1 MLTWD
6 VTYKGMPLRD
16 AAWGAHLEILRAYAA
31 GLTPPESDDPAH
43 HEATVALRADGRIL
57 YCRTCSLMAA
67 QPTSATPFHWCQYR
81 LTDYGRLYA
90 AQRLK

>member
-6 VTYKGMPLRD
+6 VTYRGMPLGD
-16 AAWGAHLEILRAYAA
+16 AAWRAHLDILRAYLD
-31 GLTPPESDDPAH
+31 GRSPPCSDEPAH
-43 HEATVALRADGRIL
+43 HEATVAIHADGRIL
-57 YCRTCSLMAA
+57 RDVTWGERT
-67 QPTSATPFHWCQYR
+67 PSANEPFRWCVYR